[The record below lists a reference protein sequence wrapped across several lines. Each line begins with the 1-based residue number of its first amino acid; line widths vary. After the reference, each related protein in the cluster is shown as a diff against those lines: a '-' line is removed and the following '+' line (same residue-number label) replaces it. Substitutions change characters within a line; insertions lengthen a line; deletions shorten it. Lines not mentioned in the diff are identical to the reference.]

1 MPTSKASR
9 SSRLTVLALVAAMA
23 VGSWLGGAAAPASAN
38 DAAPVKRHALGL
50 LAEPRYKADFKHFGW
65 VNPKAPKGGTVRL
78 WAEGSFD
85 NLNPFT
91 LSGVVAAEADS
102 VYETL
107 MTSSADELNV
117 VYGLIAEWA
126 SHPADYSWVSFGLRP
141 QARFHDGRP
150 ITPEDVIFS
159 MEALKKAN
167 IRYAQ
172 FYKDVVRGEKLGPHE
187 VKFHFAA
194 PGNKKLPQQVAGLPV
209 LPKHYWESRDLSR
222 TTLEAP
228 LGSGP
233 YRIRDVDRGRSIT
246 YERVADYWGKD
257 LPVNVGQWNFDV
269 MRIDYFRERTAA
281 FEAFKAGD
289 FDYWYENTAKSWATE
304 YNFPAVKRDL
314 VKVLRLPHK
323 RPTPMQAFAM
333 NLRRSQFQDIRVR
346 EALNLAF
353 NFEEMNEQLL
363 YSAYIRTPSYFENSE
378 RKATGLPQGAERA
391 LLEEARKVAPEGVP
405 AAVFER
411 EFKQPVGG
419 SATQHR
425 RNLAAASKLLR
436 EAGYT
441 LAGTQLRNAKGQ
453 PLRVEFLLNSPSF
466 ERHTQ
471 NYSADLRRL
480 GIETSIRVVDSAQF
494 QQRVR
499 TFDFDVIVSV
509 IPQNPAP
516 GNEQRLYWASE
527 FADREGN
534 VNVIG
539 VKNKA
544 VDFLVEKI
552 VFAKDA
558 DELNVAARALDRV
571 LLWNHYVV
579 AQWNYPF
586 DRMAYWDKLGRP
598 EPMPSMNPSFERVW
612 WFDAEK
618 AAALAAKRAN

>member
-1 MPTSKASR
+1 MPTPKVSR
-9 SSRLTVLALVAAMA
+9 SSRLTII
-23 VGSWLGGAAAPASAN
+23 AAAALSGLIAGSLVEPRTAFGQASA
-38 DAAPVKRHALGL
+38 PPKRHALGL
-50 LAEPRYKADFKHFGW
+50 LTEPQYKPDYKHFDW
-65 VNPKAPKGGTVRL
+65 VNPSAPKGGTVRL

-91 LSGVVAAEADS
+91 LSGVAASEADS
-102 VYETL
+102 IYETL
-107 MTSSADELNV
+107 MTTSADELNV
-117 VYGLIAEWA
+117 VYGLVAEWA
-126 SHPADYSWVSFGLRP
+126 SHPDDYSWVSFGLRP

-172 FYKDVVRGEKLGPHE
+172 FYKEVVRGEKIGPHE
-187 VKFHFAA
+187 VKFHFAG

-209 LPKHYWESRDLSR
+209 LPKHYWESRDLSK
-222 TTLEAP
+222 TTLEPP

-233 YRIRDVDRGRSIT
+233 YRIKDVDRGRSIT
-246 YERVADYWGKD
+246 YERVTDYWAKD
-257 LPVNVGQWNFDV
+257 LPVNKGQWNFDV
-269 MRIDYFRERTAA
+269 LRIDYFRERTAA
-281 FEAFKAGD
+281 FEAFKAGNI
-289 FDYWYENTAKSWATE
+289 DYWYENTAKSWATE
-304 YNFPAVKRDL
+304 YGFPAVKRGL
-314 VKVLRLPHK
+314 VEVLRLPHQ
-323 RPTPMQAFAM
+323 RPTPMQAFAI
-333 NLRRSQFQDIRVR
+333 NQRRTQFQDVRVR

-363 YSAYIRTPSYFENSE
+363 YSAYIRTPSYFENSV
-378 RKATGLPQGAERA
+378 RKATGLPQGRERA
-391 LLEEARKVAPEGVP
+391 LLEEARKIAPEGVP
-405 AAVFER
+405 AVVFER

-441 LAGTQLRNAKGQ
+441 LSGTQLRNAQGQ
-453 PLRVEFLLNSPSF
+453 PLRIEFLLNSPSF

-471 NYSADLRRL
+471 NYSADLRKL
-480 GIETSIRVVDSAQF
+480 GIETSIRVVDSAQY

-499 TFDFDVIVSV
+499 TFDFDLIVSV
-509 IPQNPAP
+509 IPQNSAP
-516 GNEQRLYWASE
+516 GNEQRLYWSSE

-552 VFAKDA
+552 VFAKDG
-558 DELNVAARALDRV
+558 DELNTAARALDRV

-586 DRMAYWDKLGRP
+586 DRMAFWDKLGRP
-598 EPMPSMNPSFERVW
+598 ERMPSQNPSFERVW
-612 WFDAEK
+612 WLDADK
-618 AAALAAKRAN
+618 AAALAVQRAK